1 MIGRIEEIV
10 DNSVTIKLD
19 IDINEQP
26 SLVNLHV
33 VFEDGSGRNVV
44 AEIANVNQTRMI
56 ANVVGEIS
64 DGRFTPGASS
74 KPSFKSKVRLITM
87 DELELLFGKQETEFG
102 YTNFGTSNVY
112 EGYKINVPINEFFNA
127 HFSILGNSGA
137 GKSSLVKALLEQ
149 DSEIELSISHTT
161 RAPRQGEVNGREYH
175 FISVNEFEE
184 RKARG
189 EFLESALVHGNY
201 YGTSRVWIEQRMAA
215 GKDVLLEIDW
225 QGARQVRS
233 QFEGTVGI
241 FILPPSIDALEAR
254 LHKRGTDSEAT
265 ITRRLMGAGAE
276 IAHAPEFEF
285 VIINDSFD
293 VALSQLISVVTAS
306 RLNFQNQ
313 AARHREQFISLG
325 VPV

>member
-1 MIGRIEEIV
+1 MLRC
-10 DNSVTIKLD
+10 
-19 IDINEQP
+19 P
-26 SLVNLHV
+26 
-33 VFEDGSGRNVV
+33 
-44 AEIANVNQTRMI
+44 
-56 ANVVGEIS
+56 
-64 DGRFTPGASS
+64 
-74 KPSFKSKVRLITM
+74 
-87 DELELLFGKQETEFG
+87 
-102 YTNFGTSNVY
+102 
-112 EGYKINVPINEFFNA
+112 
-127 HFSILGNSGA
+127 
-137 GKSSLVKALLEQ
+137 
-149 DSEIELSISHTT
+149 
-161 RAPRQGEVNGREYH
+161 GEVNGREYH

-306 RLNFQNQ
+306 RLNSENQ

>member
-1 MIGRIEEIV
+1 MSSESAARPLHAGRLFL
-10 DNSVTIKLD
+10 VTA
-19 IDINEQP
+19 P
-26 SLVNLHV
+26 
-33 VFEDGSGRNVV
+33 
-44 AEIANVNQTRMI
+44 
-56 ANVVGEIS
+56 
-64 DGRFTPGASS
+64 
-74 KPSFKSKVRLITM
+74 
-87 DELELLFGKQETEFG
+87 
-102 YTNFGTSNVY
+102 
-112 EGYKINVPINEFFNA
+112 
-127 HFSILGNSGA
+127 SGA
-137 GKSSLVKALLEQ
+137 GKSSLVNALLKLEPTLK
-149 DSEIELSISHTT
+149 LSISHTT
-161 RAPRQGEVNGREYH
+161 RQPRPGEVNGREYH
-175 FISVNEFEE
+175 FVSEHEFLAM
-184 RKARG
+184 RDRG

-201 YGTSRVWIEQRMAA
+201 YGTSRIWIEGQMAQ
-215 GKDVLLEIDW
+215 GNDVLLEIDW